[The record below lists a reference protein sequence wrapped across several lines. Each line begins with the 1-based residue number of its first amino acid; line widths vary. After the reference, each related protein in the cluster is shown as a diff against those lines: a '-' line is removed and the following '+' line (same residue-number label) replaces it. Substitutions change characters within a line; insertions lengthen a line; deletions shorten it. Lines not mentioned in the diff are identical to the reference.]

1 MMEKTAVMT
10 CVLLFISSLVFV
22 DAMVRVPSGDHPK
35 VFNST
40 SSSQVYLIKLCI

>member
-22 DAMVRVPSGDHPK
+22 DAMVQIPPGDFK